1 MIVKAIGFFMLIY
14 LIIYN
19 FLGGNMMKMLNVTID
34 GIKTQVPEGTTVMEA
49 AAALGIDIPSLCYLK
64 GVNEVGAC
72 RICVVEV
79 KGARSLQA
87 SCVLPVSEGMEL
99 RTESDAAVAAR
110 KEILRLMLANHPND
124 CLTCNKAGE
133 CKLQEYAYR
142 YDVKFGEHKG
152 IRKDYEID
160 KTNPYIYRDNN
171 KCILCGR
178 CVSICSKV
186 PERAVLAFGNRG
198 FATTVIADNNKAM
211 GESNCVSC
219 ARCIS
224 VCPVG
229 ALLDSRTMGAAR
241 AWEME
246 KEDVK
251 CTVCD
256 YGCNFELLK
265 KNGKVAGVRAKG
277 TGEGRP
283 LCLKGRLSV
292 DLTYND
298 QPKTPYIKKDGKYVE
313 ATWAE
318 VLGLEKILAK
328 I

>member
-1 MIVKAIGFFMLIY
+1 
-14 LIIYN
+14 
-19 FLGGNMMKMLNVTID
+19 MKMLNVTID
-34 GIKTQVPEGTTVMEA
+34 GIKTQVAEGTTVMEA
-49 AAALGIDIPSLCYLK
+49 AAGLGIDIPALCYLK
-64 GVNEVGAC
+64 GINEVGAC

-87 SCVLPVSEGMEL
+87 SCVLPVSEGMEVQ
-99 RTESDAAVAAR
+99 TESEAVVEAR
-110 KEILRLMLANHPND
+110 KEILKLMLANHPND

-142 YDVKFGEHKG
+142 YDVKFEEHRG
-152 IRKDYEID
+152 DRKNYPID
-160 KTNPYIYRDNN
+160 TSNPYIFRDSN

-178 CVSICSKV
+178 CVSTCSKV
-186 PERAVLAFGNRG
+186 PDRAVLGFGNRG
-198 FATTVIADNNKAM
+198 FKTTIIADNDKAI
-211 GESNCVSC
+211 GESKCVSC
-219 ARCIS
+219 ARCVS

-229 ALLDSRTMGAAR
+229 ALLDRRTMGVAR
-241 AWEME
+241 AWETE

-265 KNGKVAGVRAKG
+265 KAGKVYGVRAKG
-277 TGEGRP
+277 AGEGRP

-298 QPKTPYIKKDGKYVE
+298 QPKVPYIKRENGFEE
-313 ATWAE
+313 ATWTE
-318 VLGLEKILAK
+318 VLGLDKIMSKLENV
-328 I
+328 

>member
-1 MIVKAIGFFMLIY
+1 
-14 LIIYN
+14 
-19 FLGGNMMKMLNVTID
+19 MKMLNVTIN
-34 GIKTQVPEGTTVMEA
+34 GISTKVQEGTTVMEA
-49 AAALGIDIPSLCYLK
+49 AAQLGIDIPALCYLK
-64 GVNEVGAC
+64 DVNEVGAC

-79 KGARSLQA
+79 KGARTLQA
-87 SCVLPVSEGMEL
+87 SCVLPVSEGMEVQ
-99 RTESDAAVAAR
+99 TENESVVTAR
-110 KEILRLMLANHPND
+110 KEILKLILANHPND

-142 YDVKFGEHKG
+142 YDVKFEEHQGERKNLG
-152 IRKDYEID
+152 IDT
-160 KTNPYIYRDNN
+160 TNPYIYRDNN

-178 CVSICSKV
+178 CVSTCAKV

-198 FATTVIADNNKAM
+198 FETTVIADNNKTM

-229 ALLDSRTMGAAR
+229 ALMDSRTMNIAR
-241 AWEME
+241 SWELQ

-251 CTVCD
+251 CAVCE
-256 YGCNFELLK
+256 YGCDFQLLK
-265 KNGKVAGVRAKG
+265 RNGKVVAVRALAA
-277 TGEGRP
+277 GEGRP
-283 LCLKGRLSV
+283 LCLKGRLTV

-298 QPKTPYIKKDGKYVE
+298 DPKTPLVKKDGEFVE

-318 VLGLEKILAK
+318 VLGLDKILGK